1 MRTVQDYREG
11 LKAMRPNIYMGG
23 EVLARDKIP
32 GVEMMS
38 VTFDVA
44 HDPEL
49 QRVTNATSHL
59 TGETINR
66 FCHIHQ
72 SPEDLLAKQEMT
84 RMTARMVGG
93 CIARCM
99 GIDAMNA
106 LSVIT
111 YNCDQAHG
119 TEYHSRFLE
128 FLKTWQKNDLVGC
141 CAQTDVKGHRLRR
154 PSQQA
159 DPDMY
164 LRIVERRKDGI
175 VVRGAK
181 AHNSFAPLAD
191 EVIAIPTRFLRPDE
205 SDWAVAFAVP
215 GDHPGVKM
223 VCRSANH
230 RPSSPE
236 VERLMSGMGE
246 IESLTI
252 FDDVFVPWER
262 VFLCGESEFGGQL
275 ALLFSLFHRHSYTGC
290 KPAMSDVIMGT
301 ASMVAEYSGIE
312 KEHHVRSKL
321 AELITVAELVYGCGI
336 AASVKST
343 RMPCGT
349 QVPDVVYCN
358 VARKHAG
365 ESIYHE
371 YNILSDLAGGLPATL
386 PYDTE
391 FVSDEVGDL
400 VKKYLVRADGVSPED
415 VYKCFAWV
423 SDYTC
428 SSLAGVYQYAA
439 VHGGGSPVME
449 DIAILGTYDL
459 EERKTLAKRLAGI
472 DKTGFA
478 EKINDY
484 RNLD

>member
-1 MRTVQDYREG
+1 MRTVEEYQES

-23 EVLARDKIP
+23 EVLGRENIP
-32 GVEMMS
+32 GTEMMS

-66 FCHIHQ
+66 FNHIHQ
-72 SPEDLLAKQEMT
+72 SVDDLLAKQEMT
-84 RMTARMVGG
+84 RITARMVGG

-111 YNCDQAHG
+111 HNCDEAHG
-119 TEYHSRFLE
+119 TEYNQRFLE
-128 FLKTWQKNDLVGC
+128 FMKTWQEKDLVGC
-141 CAQTDVKGHRLRR
+141 CAQSDVKGQRLRR
-154 PSQQA
+154 PSEQT
-159 DPDMY
+159 DPDLY
-164 LRIVERRKDGI
+164 LRVVERRKDGI

-191 EVIAIPTRFLRPDE
+191 EVVVIPTRFLKPNE

-223 VCRSANH
+223 VCRSASY
-230 RPSSPE
+230 RQRSPE
-236 VERLMSGMGE
+236 VAGLMSGMGE

-275 ALLFSLFHRHSYTGC
+275 ALLFALFHRHSYTGC

-301 ASMVAEYSGIE
+301 AAMVAEYSGIE

-321 AELITVAELVYGCGI
+321 AELITVAELVYSGGI
-336 AASVKST
+336 AGAVKST

-349 QVPDVVYCN
+349 QVPDIVSCN

-386 PYDTE
+386 PYDKE
-391 FVSDEVGDL
+391 FVGGEVGEL
-400 VKKYLVRADGVSPED
+400 VKKYLARADGVSPED
-415 VYKCFAWV
+415 IYKCFAWV

-428 SSLAGVYQYAA
+428 SSMAGVYQYAA

-449 DIAILGTYDL
+449 DVAILGTYDL

-478 EKINDY
+478 ARLGRY
-484 RNLD
+484 RPDA